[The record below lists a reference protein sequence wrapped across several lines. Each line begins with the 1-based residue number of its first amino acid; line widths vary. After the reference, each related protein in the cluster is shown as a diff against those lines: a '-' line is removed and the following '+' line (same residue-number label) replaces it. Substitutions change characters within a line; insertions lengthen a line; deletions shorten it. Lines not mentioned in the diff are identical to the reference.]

1 VEFRCARDD
10 LDMDVDLA
18 EVRRLLAALI
28 AAVEAGELVA
38 TQAELDALRGAL
50 SVVEY
55 LISVHNK
62 TV

>member
-1 VEFRCARDD
+1 
-10 LDMDVDLA
+10 
-18 EVRRLLAALI
+18 
-28 AAVEAGELVA
+28 LVA